1 MNGSVQEQQPVTA
14 GDLIKGTVVRVPAT
28 GRHRPY
34 CLEIVSRG
42 PVSQET
48 GAVVLTGKVL
58 AANGTTARKRP
69 LFRTVVVMPAR
80 ITIVRPADA
89 LRAAQLASLVAALRT
104 TPGLTAF
111 RLTLHVPVPQPDPGG
126 PAPAGLLATSAP
138 LLLVEDLLGELQSA
152 GGVRQEPGAGAAP
165 RWYLRT
171 APAVQAS

>member
-1 MNGSVQEQQPVTA
+1 MNGSALGQRPVTA
-14 GDLIKGTVVRVPAT
+14 GDLIKGTVVRVPGN
-28 GRHRPY
+28 GRGRPY

-58 AANGTTARKRP
+58 AVTGTTARKRP

-89 LRAAQLASLVAALRT
+89 LRAAQLAGVVTALRT
-104 TPGLTAF
+104 TPGLTAY
-111 RLTLHVPVPQPDPGG
+111 RLALHVPVPQPDPGG
-126 PAPAGLLATSAP
+126 TAPAGLLAASAP
-138 LLLVEDLLGELQSA
+138 LPLVEDLLRELQSA
-152 GGVRQEPGAGAAP
+152 GEVRQEPGAGAAP

-171 APAVQAS
+171 TPAVQAS